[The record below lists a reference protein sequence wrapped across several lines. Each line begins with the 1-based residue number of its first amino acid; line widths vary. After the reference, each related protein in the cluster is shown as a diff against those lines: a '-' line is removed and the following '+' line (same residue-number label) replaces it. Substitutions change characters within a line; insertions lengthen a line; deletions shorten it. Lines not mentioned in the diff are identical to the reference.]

1 MKYFCDLSLML
12 ETCIKHVNQIIEFS
26 NFNVQNRKK
35 NTLAITHNTVS
46 KYFFLFLKTLTE
58 N

>member
-35 NTLAITHNTVS
+35 NTLAITHNTVR
-46 KYFFLFLKTLTE
+46 KYFCYY
-58 N
+58 

>member
-35 NTLAITHNTVS
+35 
-46 KYFFLFLKTLTE
+46 KYFSNNTQHSKKVFLLFLKTLTE